1 VTNVT
6 GGLSN
11 TSNSYINAANK
22 YQVMKILWRADG
34 PITTGD
40 ICIELSRELGWDRST
55 VRTLLKRLT
64 DKGAVTTQK
73 IKVLT
78 YLPAISEKEY
88 CEDQTKS
95 FVERLYGGSATK
107 LVSTLVENYYLSE
120 SDLEELREI
129 LRLEGEK
136 DE

>member
-1 VTNVT
+1 MVINMNE
-6 GGLSN
+6 N
-11 TSNSYINAANK
+11 TSRISQAEFE
-22 YQVMKILWRADG
+22 VMKILWRAND
-34 PITTGD
+34 PISTGD
-40 ICIELSRELGWDRST
+40 ICSELSRELGWDRST

-73 IKVLT
+73 LKVLT

-88 CEDQTKS
+88 CDDQTKS
-95 FVERLYGGSATK
+95 FVERLYGGSATR
-107 LVSTLVENYYLSE
+107 LVSTLVENYNLSD